1 MIPTK
6 KPQIMRKSDI
16 NPQQRMTSH
25 TTHEKKGILGLP
37 DSVREDNMEVGNES
51 PFKDHPFYSQG
62 NDLASSFSYS
72 EE

>member
-16 NPQQRMTSH
+16 NPQQRMTNH

-37 DSVREDNMEVGNES
+37 DSVKEDNI
-51 PFKDHPFYSQG
+51 
-62 NDLASSFSYS
+62 
-72 EE
+72 